1 MQAPR
6 STGRLELLLAA
17 IMLAC
22 LTVIVGVPQAGS
34 SSSSASSRTASS
46 FRFNTATL
54 EWATSC
60 DPFSN
65 ERVIEW
71 RLTSLEDTGIGVRL
85 FPPDVIG
92 NGSPIASD
100 SFTPDLLPNL
110 GDVATMATRL
120 PPTFSGTLRIDVP
133 IGPTNLS
140 VATVNLVRT
149 LLILPCSGGRFS
161 MECSHSAQDPER
173 RVSFVFDNDTGFQ
186 LTDITGE
193 ARIGAHDPIP
203 VAFRPDSVASSSS
216 TTAEF
221 VVPGSHIGTLVLTV
235 HHNPGAFTS
244 TFQTQ
249 IATPCEPQRPA
260 TTTTTAAPPTTSPPA
275 TTTVAT
281 APPNPPARSTARG
294 RQTTRVPSHL
304 ASTGG
309 SVEPFV
315 VAALIAI
322 ALGSALILKS
332 RRRDHRF
339 GNRADTA

>member
-65 ERVIEW
+65 ERVIDW

-110 GDVATMATRL
+110 GDVAT
-120 PPTFSGTLRIDVP
+120 
-133 IGPTNLS
+133 
-140 VATVNLVRT
+140 
-149 LLILPCSGGRFS
+149 
-161 MECSHSAQDPER
+161 
-173 RVSFVFDNDTGFQ
+173 
-186 LTDITGE
+186 
-193 ARIGAHDPIP
+193 
-203 VAFRPDSVASSSS
+203 
-216 TTAEF
+216 
-221 VVPGSHIGTLVLTV
+221 
-235 HHNPGAFTS
+235 
-244 TFQTQ
+244 
-249 IATPCEPQRPA
+249 
-260 TTTTTAAPPTTSPPA
+260 
-275 TTTVAT
+275 
-281 APPNPPARSTARG
+281 
-294 RQTTRVPSHL
+294 
-304 ASTGG
+304 
-309 SVEPFV
+309 
-315 VAALIAI
+315 
-322 ALGSALILKS
+322 
-332 RRRDHRF
+332 
-339 GNRADTA
+339 